1 MSLLLLCHHDVIK
14 FDLQKLQYVLLSFCT
29 SDHEDIFD
37 IAAFSYN
44 TVLLLVLQ
52 LLAFLNSLVHL
63 PTFRR
68 EGVYSLKAA
77 AIVFFPLTV
86 CTVARYLLIYIGEFQ
101 IYYIRVIIWMEV
113 TLDVLLP
120 VLTMIVLFIPSVR

>member
-1 MSLLLLCHHDVIK
+1 MMLYIK
-14 FDLQKLQYVLLSFCT
+14 FDLQKLQYVTVLISSCT
-29 SDHEDIFD
+29 SDRVHTFD

-44 TVLLLVLQ
+44 TVLLLALQ

-77 AIVFFPLTV
+77 AIVFFPLTL
-86 CTVARYLLIYIGEFQ
+86 CTVTRYILIYRVIGEFQ
-101 IYYIRVIIWMEV
+101 IYYIRVLIWMEV